1 MAGRHAFT
9 YDCLSAAFADHLYI
23 AVSNCSFDITTAMGS
38 AGVYEKINGPV
49 CVDCKTRLVPFRLV
63 RSQSVFA
70 NVYVNL
76 CLSLSLF
83 GLIRVIL

>member
-1 MAGRHAFT
+1 
-9 YDCLSAAFADHLYI
+9 
-23 AVSNCSFDITTAMGS
+23 MGS